1 MKLNDF
7 KSGSNSSSSDTLRSR
22 LGRNSQISFV
32 NETKETEYQST
43 IDELTKKAVQLDKVN
58 AELATAKVQ
67 RQEALQVKEKL
78 QHALDALTPRYKR
91 LKASY
96 KEYEEREPQIKQ
108 IITQHREL
116 NGQVAELQGKLQLVI
131 EEHDKKVDVI
141 NLKIEEVDKLK
152 DSLHQTEILNTKAQQ
167 AKIEAVMERDV
178 TQTNL
183 DEKIKKL
190 DDLSIIYQ
198 ESKEKLSEARHER
211 NVFEA
216 LKNNAEEERD
226 KALTI
231 ANRSQSL
238 VEKMEKKSNASTS
251 TSTHLQKENE
261 SLIEEVSTLSKDF
274 KDLTEEYILV
284 LRQNAEMLAELKK
297 PRFASVASISK
308 NEGFK
313 FPASFESRNNTLGT
327 GKPTLLRKKE

>member
-7 KSGSNSSSSDTLRSR
+7 KSGSSSSSSDTLKNR

-58 AELATAKVQ
+58 AELATAKIQ
-67 RQEALQVKEKL
+67 RQEAVEAKSLTEAKLEKL
-78 QHALDALTPRYKR
+78 IPEYKR
-91 LKASY
+91 LKISY
-96 KEYEEREPQIKQ
+96 NEYEEREPRIKQ
-108 IITQHREL
+108 IIQQHREL

-131 EEHDKKVDVI
+131 EQHDKKIDVL
-141 NLKIEEVDKLK
+141 NDKIEEIDRIKQT
-152 DSLHQTEILNTKAQQ
+152 LHAAEISDTKAQQ
-167 AKIEAVMERDV
+167 AKLEAVMEKDV
-178 TQTNL
+178 VQGNL
-183 DEKIKKL
+183 EEETKKVH
-190 DDLSIIYQ
+190 DLSIIYQ
-198 ESKEKLSEARHER
+198 ESKEELSKARHER

-216 LKNNAEEERD
+216 LKNSAEEERD
-226 KALTI
+226 KALTL

-238 VEKMEKKSNASTS
+238 VEKMEKKSNSSTS
-251 TSTHLQKENE
+251 KSTYLQKENE
-261 SLIEEVSTLSKDF
+261 SLTEEVSTLSKDF

-284 LRQNAEMLAELKK
+284 LQQNAEMLAELKK

-308 NEGFK
+308 NESFK
-313 FPASFESRNNTLGT
+313 FPTSFESRNNTLGT